1 MTTFATL
8 CIMSRDMVNLLS
20 VSIILEML
28 AITVWVGGMIV
39 LSFIVAPAIFQTAPS
54 RDSAGRSFGLMLR
67 RFHLVA
73 YACGLVILATSLF
86 RLSIAFV
93 SSRPYLLPLVVE
105 KRAALLVRLVIVIV
119 MIGLTLYSGLYV
131 SRRIEGL
138 RSRIPEGIDHLAKSD
153 RRREQFNNLHRHS
166 TTIMA
171 FNLLLGIALAVLFVV
186 G

>member
-1 MTTFATL
+1 MA
-8 CIMSRDMVNLLS
+8 NLLT

-28 AITVWVGGMIV
+28 AITVWIGGMIV

-67 RFHLVA
+67 RFHLIA
-73 YACGLVILATSLF
+73 YASGLVVLAACLF
-86 RLSIAFV
+86 RLSITFV
-93 SSRPYLLPLVVE
+93 SSRRYLVPLVVE
-105 KRAALLVRLVIVIV
+105 GRAALLVRAVIVVV
-119 MIGLTLYSGLYV
+119 MLGLTLYSGLFV
-131 SRRIEGL
+131 SRRIESL
-138 RSRIPEGIDHLAKSD
+138 RSKMPEGVDHVSKKD
-153 RRREQFNNLHRHS
+153 PRREQLNNMHRLS

>member
-1 MTTFATL
+1 MA
-8 CIMSRDMVNLLS
+8 NLLS

-28 AITVWVGGMIV
+28 AITVWIGGMIV
-39 LSFIVAPAIFQTAPS
+39 LSFIVAPAIFKTAPS

-73 YACGLVILATSLF
+73 YACGIIILAALAF
-86 RLSIAFV
+86 RLSIAFLW
-93 SSRPYLLPLVVE
+93 SRPYLLPLVVE
-105 KRAALLVRLVIVIV
+105 GRAAMLVRTVIVIV
-119 MIGLTLYSGLYV
+119 MLGLTLYSDLFV

-138 RSRIPEGIDHLAKSD
+138 RSGMPEGIDHLSKTD
-153 RRREQFNNLHRHS
+153 PRREQFNSLHRLS